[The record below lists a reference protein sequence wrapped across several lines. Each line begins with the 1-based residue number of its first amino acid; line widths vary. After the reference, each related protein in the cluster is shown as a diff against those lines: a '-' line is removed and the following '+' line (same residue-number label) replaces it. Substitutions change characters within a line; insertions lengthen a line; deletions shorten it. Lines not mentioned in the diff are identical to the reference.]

1 MTVSNIFA
9 SPNIALRIGIS
20 FLVVAVLPLL
30 LISLLTYQ
38 HSEQVLNE
46 EVMARLQAVTTN
58 KVHQVE
64 LFFSEEQQHL
74 SLLKQHPDIHI
85 ALKQLAE
92 AFEEGGAESL
102 AYNIV
107 EETYRSLFTYLKQLF
122 GAHDVFLISPV
133 GDIVFSVMHEADFGT
148 NLKTGPYKDSG
159 FARTASQAEIT
170 NETIV
175 SGFSR
180 YDPSQGPAAFI
191 ATPFEDRGKFA
202 GIIAIQLSI
211 DELHELAEDYTN
223 LGETGEIV
231 LATRDEGRVEF
242 ISPLRHDP
250 GAAFHRSVDIGSTDS
265 LPIQSAVQGQNGSGF
280 TIDYRGK
287 ETLAIWRYLPALE
300 LGMVVKIDKDEA
312 FARIIKQRYWMLI
325 VVLVVLPV
333 VLAIALWLARYIS
346 NPISKLAHASNRLAE
361 GDLSVEIDIDTQD
374 EIGRLAGSFKQLVE
388 SEQEVARQAE
398 IIATGAVS
406 KAEMI
411 GRGENDLLGVSMNRM
426 IGMIKDVVAQA
437 NTIAGGDYVTE
448 IKSRGDNDEL
458 SIALRAMTATLR
470 EVSEENRKQD
480 WLKTT
485 QNELN
490 DRMRGELNIKKLAH
504 NIITFLAEC
513 LNVQIG
519 VLYLADEGGNFLQLV
534 ASYAYT
540 RIDCF
545 NARSSLGQGLA
556 GQAAQ
561 EKKMISVSN
570 LPPDYVRIGSAIG
583 DGLPR
588 NVLVVPFLHEGK
600 LCGVIELGTF
610 RECTETEM
618 ELLQTVTDNIAIA
631 FFSAQARDRMQELLE
646 QSQLQNEELEAQQ
659 EELRQTNEELE
670 EQTEALRK
678 SEGRLQN
685 QQEELRAA
693 NEELEE
699 RTDALARERD
709 AVRRKNEELE
719 LARQEIEQ
727 KAREVETAS
736 RYKSEFLANMSHEL
750 RTPLNSILILSQL
763 LTANEGGN
771 LTEKQLEFVSTVYS
785 SGADLLDLINEILD
799 ISKVEAGK
807 MELRLEEMDLDEF
820 KTAVEQTFQQLA
832 VDKGL
837 SLTIKSGD
845 GLPTAICTDSRR
857 LMQIVKNLVANAFKF
872 TEQGGVTV
880 EISRPSA
887 AASLTRSGLT
897 PDHTVAISIIDTG
910 IGIPTTRQGVI
921 FEAFQQADG
930 TTSRKY
936 GGTGLG
942 LAISRELAMLLGGEI
957 QMNSKP
963 GQGSIFTLFVPEKL
977 EAGEEVWG
985 LITEKIAEIRPV
997 REEPKQAKV
1006 EPKEERQAKEPIKDD
1021 RKEIK
1026 PGDKTLLI
1034 IEDDPVFSRTLL
1046 ELAHERGFQCLLAGD
1061 GESGLHFADY
1071 YKPSAIILDVGLPG
1085 IDGWVVM
1092 ERLKDNPVTRHIPV
1106 HFISAIDR
1114 SMDAMKMGAIGYLT
1128 KPVTLEMLD
1137 GVFGKVEDTISRSV
1151 GKLLV
1156 VEDDAVQRQSII
1168 ELIGNGVDV
1177 ETKAVAD
1184 GAEAYRLMNNET
1196 FDCVI
1201 LDLGLKDMSGFDL
1214 LAKIKGD
1221 AKISMT
1227 PVIVYTGKDLS
1238 QQEETELSKYAEAI
1252 IVKGVRSPERLLA
1265 ETTLFLHRVEKELP
1279 EGKRKMLRMVH
1290 DKEATLQNKK
1300 ILIVDDDMRNVF
1312 ALASVLEEKGMQV
1325 AAARTGKEGLEK
1337 LDQTPDTDLVVM
1349 DIMMPEMDG
1358 YETIG
1363 AIRKQQ
1369 RFQKLPI
1376 IALTAKAM
1384 KGDRNKCIQA
1394 GANDYLAKP
1403 IDIDKLLSLLRVWL
1417 FQ

>member
-1 MTVSNIFA
+1 MNVGRIIII
-9 SPNIALRIGIS
+9 PNIAWRIGIS
-20 FLVVAVLPLL
+20 FLVVALLPLL
-30 LISLLTYQ
+30 IVSLITFY
-38 HSEQVLNE
+38 HSEQILND
-46 EVMARLQAVTTN
+46 EVMARLSAITDS
-58 KVHQVE
+58 KAHQIE
-64 LFFSEEQQHL
+64 FFFSEEQEHL
-74 SLLKQHPDIHI
+74 SLLSRNPDIH
-85 ALKQLAE
+85 AAVKLFTE
-92 AFEEGGAESL
+92 AFVKGGEDSS

-107 EETYRSLFTYLKQLF
+107 EETYRSLFTYFKQSF
-122 GAHDVFLISPV
+122 DAHDLFLISPA
-133 GDIVFSVMHEADFGT
+133 GDIVFSVLQEEDFGT
-148 NLKTGPYKDSG
+148 NLKTGPYKDS
-159 FARTASQAEIT
+159 ALAKTVSQVEVT
-170 NETIV
+170 SETIL
-175 SGFSR
+175 SGFSP
-180 YDPSQGPAAFI
+180 YAPSQGPAAFI
-191 ATPFEDRGKFA
+191 ATPIKEEGQLT
-202 GIIAIQLSI
+202 GVIALQLSI

-231 LATRDEGRVEF
+231 LATRDEDRAEY
-242 ISPLRHDP
+242 IAPLRHDP
-250 GAAFHRSVDIGSTDS
+250 GAAFHRSVVIGSPES
-265 LPIQSAVQGQNGSGF
+265 LPAQYAVQGQEGAGF
-280 TIDYRGK
+280 SVDYRGR
-287 ETLAIWRYLPALE
+287 EILAIWRYLPSLQ
-300 LGMVVKIDKDEA
+300 LGMVVKIDREEA
-312 FARIIKQRYWMLI
+312 FARVMQQRYWTLI
-325 VVLVVLPV
+325 VMFATLAVVV
-333 VLAIALWLARYIS
+333 AMALWLSRYIS
-346 NPISKLAHASNRLAE
+346 APIGKLAHASTRIAD
-361 GDLSVEIDIDTQD
+361 GDLSVAIDIDTQD
-374 EIGRLAGSFKQLVE
+374 EIGQLADSFKQMLV
-388 SEQEVARQAE
+388 SQREVARQAE

-406 KAEMI
+406 KAEMEV
-411 GRGENDLLGVSMNRM
+411 RGENDLLNVSMNRM
-426 IGMIKDVVAQA
+426 IVMFKDVVAQA
-437 NTIAGGDYVTE
+437 NVIARGDYTVDITPR
-448 IKSRGDNDEL
+448 SDNDEL
-458 SIALRAMTATLR
+458 SIALRAMTVTLR
-470 EVSEENRKQD
+470 EISEENRKQD
-480 WLKTT
+480 WLKTA

-490 DRMRGELNIKKLAH
+490 DRMRGEQDIKTLAH
-504 NIITFLAEC
+504 NILTYLAEC

-519 VLYLADEGGNFLQLV
+519 TLYLADERGNFLQL
-534 ASYAYT
+534 AGSFAYT
-540 RIDCF
+540 RTEDF
-545 NARSSLGQGLA
+545 NARIRIGEGLA
-556 GQAAQ
+556 GQAAL
-561 EKKMISVSN
+561 EKKMIIVRN

-588 NVLVVPFLHEGK
+588 NVLVAPFLHEGK
-600 LCGVIELGTF
+600 LSGVIEFGTVK
-610 RECTETEM
+610 ELTDIEM
-618 ELLQTVTDNIAIA
+618 ELLRTVVDNIAIA

-659 EELRQTNEELE
+659 EEYRQTNEELE

-678 SEGRLQN
+678 SEGHLQN

-699 RTDALARERD
+699 RTEALARERD
-709 AVRRKNEELE
+709 AVRKKNDELE
-719 LARQEIEQ
+719 RARQEIEQ
-727 KAREVETAS
+727 KARELETAS

-750 RTPLNSILILSQL
+750 RTPLNSILILAQL
-763 LTANEGGN
+763 LIANEDGN
-771 LTEKQLEFVSTVYS
+771 LTEKQLEFAITVYS
-785 SGADLLDLINEILD
+785 SGVDLLALINEILD

-807 MELRLEEMDLDEF
+807 MELRLEEMDLDEL
-820 KTAVEQTFQQLA
+820 KSAVEQTFQQVA

-845 GLPTAICTDSRR
+845 GLPTSIRTDSRR
-857 LMQIVKNLVANAFKF
+857 LMQIVNNLVANAFKF

-880 EISRPSA
+880 EISRPA
-887 AASLTRSGLT
+887 AMTHSGLA
-897 PDHTVAISIIDTG
+897 PGKTVAISVIDTG
-910 IGIPTTRQGVI
+910 IGIAADRQGVI

-957 QMNSKP
+957 QMHSEP
-963 GQGSIFTLFVPEKL
+963 GQGSTFTLYLPEKL
-977 EAGEEVWG
+977 AAEKQVTERKAEE
-985 LITEKIAEIRPV
+985 TAEIRQA
-997 REEPKQAKV
+997 REATKQMKG
-1006 EPKEERQAKEPIKDD
+1006 ETKEEIRSMEMIIDD
-1021 RKEIK
+1021 RKEMK

-1046 ELAHERGFQCLLAGD
+1046 ELAHEKGFQCLLADD

-1106 HFISAIDR
+1106 HFIAATDR
-1114 SMDAMKMGAIGYLT
+1114 PMDAMKMGAIGYLT

-1137 GVFGKVEDTISRSV
+1137 GVFRAVEETISRSV
-1151 GKLLV
+1151 RKLLV
-1156 VEDDAVQRQSII
+1156 VEDDAIQRQSII
-1168 ELIGNGVDV
+1168 ELIGNGGDV
-1177 ETKAVAD
+1177 VTTAVAD
-1184 GAEAYRLMNNET
+1184 SAEAYRLLTSDT

-1201 LDLGLKDMSGFDL
+1201 LDLGLKDMSGYDL
-1214 LAKIKGD
+1214 LARIKGD
-1221 AKISMT
+1221 AKISLT

-1238 QQEETELSKYAEAI
+1238 QQEENELSKYAEAI

-1290 DKEATLQNKK
+1290 GKEAILKDKK
-1300 ILIVDDDMRNVF
+1300 VLIVDDDMRNVF

-1337 LDQTPDTDLVVM
+1337 LDQAPDTDLVIM

-1363 AIRKQQ
+1363 EIRKQE
-1369 RFQKLPI
+1369 RFRKLPI